1 MKPRTKIQKE
11 VATLSARLPEI
22 TEHQKQYAY
31 KVCFDHIGR
40 KTKDGVIACTECGHK
55 WKGDGPLIDALT
67 DCVCP
72 NCGTKLQVKNT
83 RARVF
88 GGKEYFS
95 IITTCKEYQV
105 VRFFFINADYRVG
118 KPAKYFISEVVQRWI
133 TADGKSISMARLRTL
148 NPIYSDTWSFNSGIE
163 IRPHRSLY
171 DICPAGIYPRIKVI
185 PWIKR
190 NGFDGEFHGIGPA
203 NLFTAI
209 LTNPRLET
217 LLKAKQTE
225 MLKYAIYRW
234 SAPGIED
241 KYWSPIKICIRN
253 GYTIRDANMWTDHID
268 LLLTFGKDTKNAKY
282 VCPADLLREHN
293 ELVEKRNILHAREEA
308 ERRRRNDE
316 QELRNAIKN
325 QKSYE
330 RQKSR
335 FFGLVIADDEIE
347 IKALKS
353 VDEFFEEGKEM
364 HHCVFSMGYYKQ
376 KDSLILSAR
385 INDSRIET
393 VEVSL
398 KTLSVVQSRGHCNS
412 NTEYHD
418 RIVNL
423 VNSNMSKISAIMKNK
438 ARKTA

>member
-1 MKPRTKIQKE
+1 MKPRTKMQKE
-11 VATLSARLPEI
+11 VAMLSARLPEI
-22 TEHQKQYAY
+22 TESQKRYAY

-40 KTKDGVIACTECGHK
+40 RTKDGIIACTECGHK
-55 WKGDGPLIDALT
+55 WKGDGSLIDTLT

-72 NCGTKLQVKNT
+72 NCGTKLQVKST

-88 GGKEYFS
+88 GGKEYFG
-95 IITTCKEYQV
+95 IITTCKGYQV
-105 VRFFFINADYRVG
+105 VRFFFIDATYRVG
-118 KPAKYFISEVVQRWI
+118 QPAKYFISEVVQRWI
-133 TADGKSISMARLRTL
+133 TADGMSISMARLRAF
-148 NPIYSDTWSFNSGIE
+148 NQIYVDTWTFNSDIE

-171 DICPAGIYPRIKVI
+171 DICPTGIYPRIKVI
-185 PWIKR
+185 PQIKR
-190 NGFDGEFHGIGPA
+190 NGFDGEFYGIGPA

-253 GYTIRDANMWTDHID
+253 RYTIQDANMWTDHID
-268 LLLTFGKDTKNAKY
+268 LLLTLGKDTKNAKY

-293 ELVEKRNILHAREEA
+293 ELVEKRNILYAREAA
-308 ERRRRNDE
+308 ERRRREVE
-316 QELRNAIKN
+316 QELEAAIRN

-330 RQKSR
+330 RQKSK

-347 IKALKS
+347 IKVLKS
-353 VDEFFEEGKEM
+353 IEEFFEEGTAM
-364 HHCVFSMGYYKQ
+364 HHCVFSMGYYKR

-385 INDSRIET
+385 IKDRRIET

-398 KTLSVVQSRGHCNS
+398 NNLSVVQSRGHCNS
-412 NTEYHD
+412 NSEYHD

-423 VNSNMSKISAIMKNK
+423 VNDNMGKISAIMKNK